1 MSKYTTELRF
11 ICESKSGLSNSVG
24 FNQIDD
30 VISNSWNK
38 IFDNFPIFDES
49 YRSVLCSKIL
59 KHYYT
64 REISAETVGLW
75 QLWLNTRMGEI
86 MPYYNKL
93 YESALL
99 EFDPFKDTNYSRNH
113 GGTFTGDTRRNGRSD
128 VSVDNSVTSN
138 GTSNSKN
145 LFSDTPQGAIT
156 NIENESYLTNATL
169 IKDTDTNTTNTDGN
183 STTQNT
189 ETTGITNTDNWIET
203 IVGKQSDVS
212 YSKLLQEFRD
222 TFLNIDVMIINDLSD
237 LFMNLWYK
245 G

>member
-11 ICESKSGLSNSVG
+11 ICESKAGLSDSVG

-75 QLWLNTRMGEI
+75 QLWLNTRMSEI

-128 VSVDNSVTSN
+128 VSVDNSITSN

-169 IKDTDTNTTNTDGN
+169 IKNTDTNTTNTDGN

-203 IVGKQSDVS
+203 IVGKQSTVS

-237 LFMNLWYK
+237 LFMNLW
-245 G
+245 

>member
-11 ICESKSGLSNSVG
+11 ICESKAGLSNSVG

-169 IKDTDTNTTNTDGN
+169 IKDTDNNTTKTDGN

-203 IVGKQSDVS
+203 IVGKQSTVS

-237 LFMNLWYK
+237 LFMNLW
-245 G
+245 

>member
-1 MSKYTTELRF
+1 MSKYTTEIRF
-11 ICESKSGLSNSVG
+11 ICESKAGLSDSVG

-113 GGTFTGDTRRNGRSD
+113 GGTFTGDTVRNGRSQID
-128 VSVDNSVTSN
+128 VDNSVTSN

-203 IVGKQSDVS
+203 IVGKQSTVS

-237 LFMNLWYK
+237 LFMNLW
-245 G
+245 

>member
-11 ICESKSGLSNSVG
+11 ICESKAGLSNSVG

-30 VISNSWNK
+30 IISNSWNK

-49 YRSVLCSKIL
+49 YRSVLCSKVL

-75 QLWLNTRMGEI
+75 QLWLNTRMSEI

-203 IVGKQSDVS
+203 IVGKQSTVS

-237 LFMNLWYK
+237 LFMNLW
-245 G
+245 

>member
-11 ICESKSGLSNSVG
+11 ICESKAGLSDSVG

-99 EFDPFKDTNYSRNH
+99 EFDPFKDVNYSRNH

-203 IVGKQSDVS
+203 IVGKQSTVS

-237 LFMNLWYK
+237 LFMNLW
-245 G
+245 

>member
-11 ICESKSGLSNSVG
+11 ICESKAGLSDSVG

-113 GGTFTGDTRRNGRSD
+113 GGTFTGDTVRNGRSEID
-128 VSVDNSVTSN
+128 VDNSVTSN

-203 IVGKQSDVS
+203 IVGKQSTVS

-237 LFMNLWYK
+237 LFMNIW
-245 G
+245 

>member
-11 ICESKSGLSNSVG
+11 ICESKAGLSNSVG

-113 GGTFTGDTRRNGRSD
+113 GGTFTGDTVRNGRSEID
-128 VSVDNSVTSN
+128 VDNSVTSN

-169 IKDTDTNTTNTDGN
+169 IKDTDTNTTTTDGN

-203 IVGKQSDVS
+203 IVGKQSTVS

-222 TFLNIDVMIINDLSD
+222 TFLNIDVMIINDLGD
-237 LFMNLWYK
+237 LFMNLW
-245 G
+245 

>member
-1 MSKYTTELRF
+1 MSKYTTEVRF
-11 ICESKSGLSNSVG
+11 ICESKAGLSDSVG

-49 YRSVLCSKIL
+49 YRRVLCNKIL

-99 EFDPFKDTNYSRNH
+99 EFDPFKDTNYTRNH
-113 GGTFTGDTRRNGRSD
+113 GGTFTGDTVRNGRSEID
-128 VSVDNSVTSN
+128 VDNSVTSN

-203 IVGKQSDVS
+203 IVGKQSTVS

-237 LFMNLWYK
+237 LFMNLW
-245 G
+245 

>member
-11 ICESKSGLSNSVG
+11 ICESKAGLSNSVG

-38 IFDNFPIFDES
+38 IFYNFPIFDES

-203 IVGKQSDVS
+203 IVGKQSTVS

-237 LFMNLWYK
+237 LFMNLW
-245 G
+245 

>member
-11 ICESKSGLSNSVG
+11 ICESKAGLSNSVG

-75 QLWLNTRMGEI
+75 QLWLNTRMSEI

-113 GGTFTGDTRRNGRSD
+113 GGTFTGDTVRNGRSD

-203 IVGKQSDVS
+203 IVGKQSTIS

-237 LFMNLWYK
+237 LFMNLW
-245 G
+245 

>member
-11 ICESKSGLSNSVG
+11 ICESKAGLSNSVG

-113 GGTFTGDTRRNGRSD
+113 GGTFTGDTVRNGRNEID
-128 VSVDNSVTSN
+128 VDNSVTSN

-203 IVGKQSDVS
+203 IVGKQSTIS

-237 LFMNLWYK
+237 LFMNLW
-245 G
+245 

>member
-11 ICESKSGLSNSVG
+11 ICESKAGLSESVG

-203 IVGKQSDVS
+203 IIGKQSTVS

-237 LFMNLWYK
+237 LFMNIW
-245 G
+245 

>member
-1 MSKYTTELRF
+1 MSKYTTEIRF
-11 ICESKSGLSNSVG
+11 ICESKAGLSESVG

-99 EFDPFKDTNYSRNH
+99 EFDPFKDVNYSRNH

-203 IVGKQSDVS
+203 IVGKQSTVS
-212 YSKLLQEFRD
+212 YSKLLQR
-222 TFLNIDVMIINDLSD
+222 IIHVR
-237 LFMNLWYK
+237 
-245 G
+245 

>member
-11 ICESKSGLSNSVG
+11 ICESKAGLSDSVG

-75 QLWLNTRMGEI
+75 QLWLNTRMSEI

-128 VSVDNSVTSN
+128 VSIDNSVTSN

-203 IVGKQSDVS
+203 IVGKQSTVS

-237 LFMNLWYK
+237 LFMNLW
-245 G
+245 

>member
-11 ICESKSGLSNSVG
+11 ICESKAGLSDSVG

-75 QLWLNTRMGEI
+75 QLWLNTRMNEI

-99 EFDPFKDTNYSRNH
+99 EFDPFKDVNYSRNH

-203 IVGKQSDVS
+203 IVGKQSTVS

-237 LFMNLWYK
+237 LFMNLW
-245 G
+245 

>member
-1 MSKYTTELRF
+1 MSKYTTEVRF
-11 ICESKSGLSNSVG
+11 ICESKAGLSDSVG

-38 IFDNFPIFDES
+38 IFDNFSIFDES

-113 GGTFTGDTRRNGRSD
+113 GGTFTGDTVRNGRSEIE
-128 VSVDNSVTSN
+128 VDNSVTSH
-138 GTSNSKN
+138 GISNSKN

-156 NIENESYLTNATL
+156 NIKNESYLTNATL

-203 IVGKQSDVS
+203 IVGKQSTVS

-222 TFLNIDVMIINDLSD
+222 TFLNIDVMIINDLGD
-237 LFMNLWYK
+237 LFMNLW
-245 G
+245 

>member
-11 ICESKSGLSNSVG
+11 ICESKAGLSNSVG

-64 REISAETVGLW
+64 REISAETVGIW

-203 IVGKQSDVS
+203 IVGKQSTVS

-237 LFMNLWYK
+237 LFMNLW
-245 G
+245 

>member
-11 ICESKSGLSNSVG
+11 ICESKAGLSNSVG

-169 IKDTDTNTTNTDGN
+169 IKDTDTKTSKTDGN

-203 IVGKQSDVS
+203 IVGKQSTVS

-237 LFMNLWYK
+237 LFMNLW
-245 G
+245 

>member
-11 ICESKSGLSNSVG
+11 ICESKAGLSNSVG

-99 EFDPFKDTNYSRNH
+99 EFDPFKDVNYSRNH

-203 IVGKQSDVS
+203 IVGKQSTVS

-237 LFMNLWYK
+237 LFMNIW
-245 G
+245 

>member
-11 ICESKSGLSNSVG
+11 ICESKAGLSDSVG

-169 IKDTDTNTTNTDGN
+169 IKDTDTNTTNTNGN

-203 IVGKQSDVS
+203 IVGKQSTVS

-237 LFMNLWYK
+237 LFMNLW
-245 G
+245 

>member
-1 MSKYTTELRF
+1 MSKYTTEVRF
-11 ICESKSGLSNSVG
+11 ICESKAGLSDSVG

-113 GGTFTGDTRRNGRSD
+113 GGTFTGDTVRNGRNEID
-128 VSVDNSVTSN
+128 VNNSVTSN

-203 IVGKQSDVS
+203 IIGKQSTVS

-237 LFMNLWYK
+237 LFMNLW
-245 G
+245 

>member
-11 ICESKSGLSNSVG
+11 ICESKAGLSNSVG

-113 GGTFTGDTRRNGRSD
+113 GGTFTGDTVRNGRSEID
-128 VSVDNSVTSN
+128 VDNIVTSN

-203 IVGKQSDVS
+203 IVGKQSAVS
-212 YSKLLQEFRD
+212 YSKLLQEFHD

-237 LFMNLWYK
+237 LFINLW
-245 G
+245 

>member
-11 ICESKSGLSNSVG
+11 ICESKAGLSESVG

-99 EFDPFKDTNYSRNH
+99 EFDPFKDVNYSRNH

-203 IVGKQSDVS
+203 IVGKQSTVS
-212 YSKLLQEFRD
+212 YSKLLKEFRE

-237 LFMNLWYK
+237 LFMNIW
-245 G
+245 

>member
-11 ICESKSGLSNSVG
+11 ICESKAGLSNSVG

-99 EFDPFKDTNYSRNH
+99 EFDPFKDVNYSRNH

-203 IVGKQSDVS
+203 IVGKQSTVS

-237 LFMNLWYK
+237 LFMNLW
-245 G
+245 

>member
-11 ICESKSGLSNSVG
+11 ICESKAGLSDSVG

-113 GGTFTGDTRRNGRSD
+113 GGTFTGDTVRNGRSEID
-128 VSVDNSVTSN
+128 VDNSVTSN

-203 IVGKQSDVS
+203 IVGKQSTIS
-212 YSKLLQEFRD
+212 YSKLLKEFRD
-222 TFLNIDVMIINDLSD
+222 TFLNIDVMIINELGD
-237 LFMNLWYK
+237 LFINLW
-245 G
+245 

>member
-11 ICESKSGLSNSVG
+11 ICESKAGLSDSVG
-24 FNQIDD
+24 FNQIDN

-99 EFDPFKDTNYSRNH
+99 EFDPFKDTNYTRNH
-113 GGTFTGDTRRNGRSD
+113 GGTFTGDTVRNGRSEID
-128 VSVDNSVTSN
+128 VDNSVTSN

-203 IVGKQSDVS
+203 IVGKQSTVS

-237 LFMNLWYK
+237 LFMNLW
-245 G
+245 

>member
-1 MSKYTTELRF
+1 MSKYTTDFRF
-11 ICESKSGLSNSVG
+11 ICESKAGLSDSVG

-75 QLWLNTRMGEI
+75 QLWLNTRMSEI

-99 EFDPFKDTNYSRNH
+99 EFDPFKDTNYTRNN
-113 GGTFTGDTRRNGRSD
+113 GGTFTGDTVRNGRSESD
-128 VSVDNSVTSN
+128 VDNSVTSN

-203 IVGKQSDVS
+203 IVGKQSTVS

-237 LFMNLWYK
+237 LFMNLW
-245 G
+245 

>member
-11 ICESKSGLSNSVG
+11 ICESKAGLSNSVG

-113 GGTFTGDTRRNGRSD
+113 GGTFTGDTVRNGRSEID
-128 VSVDNSVTSN
+128 VDNSVTSN

-203 IVGKQSDVS
+203 IIGKQSTVS

-222 TFLNIDVMIINDLSD
+222 TFLNIDVMIINDLGD
-237 LFMNLWYK
+237 LFMNLW
-245 G
+245 

>member
-11 ICESKSGLSNSVG
+11 ICESKADLSNSVG

-113 GGTFTGDTRRNGRSD
+113 GGTFTGDTVRNGRSEID
-128 VSVDNSVTSN
+128 VDNSVTSN

-183 STTQNT
+183 STSQNT

-203 IVGKQSDVS
+203 IVGKQSTVS

-237 LFMNLWYK
+237 LFMNLW
-245 G
+245 

>member
-1 MSKYTTELRF
+1 MSKYTTEVRF
-11 ICESKSGLSNSVG
+11 ICESKAGLSDSVG

-38 IFDNFPIFDES
+38 IFDNFTIFDES

-203 IVGKQSDVS
+203 IVGKQSTVS

-237 LFMNLWYK
+237 LFMNLW
-245 G
+245 

>member
-11 ICESKSGLSNSVG
+11 ICESKAGLSNSVG

-113 GGTFTGDTRRNGRSD
+113 GGTFTGDTVRNGRSEID
-128 VSVDNSVTSN
+128 VDNSVTSN

-203 IVGKQSDVS
+203 IVGKQSTVS

-237 LFMNLWYK
+237 LFMNLW
-245 G
+245 